1 MPIKKLKAF
10 LDENNVKYL
19 TVRHSGAFT
28 AQEIAASV
36 HVSGKEFAKTVI
48 IKIEGKMA
56 MTVLP
61 ASYQLNFKL
70 LHEIF
75 GTQRVTLA
83 TEAEFKYFFP
93 DCEVGAM
100 PPFGNLYDMEVFVA
114 ESLAEEKEI
123 AFNAGNHTEMIKLN
137 YEDFV
142 RLVHPRVFR
151 FSHKT
156 VSLPYDPSDRW
167 VEDY

>member
-19 TVRHSGAFT
+19 TIKHSGAYT
-28 AQEIAASV
+28 AQEIAASA
-36 HVSGKEFAKTVI
+36 HVAGKKFAKTVI
-48 IKIEGKMA
+48 IKIDGKMA
-56 MTVLP
+56 MAVLP

-70 LHEIF
+70 LHDIF
-75 GTQRVTLA
+75 GTQQVTLA
-83 TEAEFKYFFP
+83 TEAEFKYAFP

-114 ESLAEEKEI
+114 ESLAEDTEI
-123 AFNAGNHTEMIKLN
+123 AFNAGNHTESIKLK
-137 YEDFV
+137 YEDFE

-151 FSHKT
+151 FSQKA
-156 VSLPYDPSDRW
+156 VSIPYDPSDRW

>member
-10 LDENNVKYL
+10 LDENNVKYV
-19 TVRHSGAFT
+19 TIKHSSAYT
-28 AQEIAASV
+28 AQEIAASA

-48 IKIEGKMA
+48 IKIDGKMVMA
-56 MTVLP
+56 VLP

-75 GTQRVTLA
+75 GTQQVTLA
-83 TEAEFKYFFP
+83 TEAEFKYAFP

-114 ESLAEEKEI
+114 ESLAEDENI
-123 AFNAGNHTEMIKLN
+123 AFNAGNHTEMIKLR
-137 YEDFV
+137 YADFEH
-142 RLVHPRVFR
+142 LVHPRVFR
-151 FSHKT
+151 FSQKA
-156 VSLPYDPSDRW
+156 VSMPYDPSERW
-167 VEDY
+167 GEEY